1 METIELIFVTDV
13 NAWIYLH
20 NKPLLLRESLSL
32 QSKALAK
39 AAEVGRRPDRKTI
52 SCECWSNGEE
62 TIAGINN
69 AEIGT

>member
-20 NKPLLLRESLSL
+20 NTSLLLRQSLSL

-39 AAEVGRRPDRKTI
+39 AGEVGCRPDRKE
-52 SCECWSNGEE
+52 SPANVGQMEKRQMPE
-62 TIAGINN
+62 
-69 AEIGT
+69 